1 MCGAGFALL
10 IGALPVQA
18 ARSSLWELCAAFCR
32 ISARIRGQILRY
44 SSTVL
49 THTHREPRSPGEVCC
64 DISSQEV
71 NLGPKQAISQHT
83 GRGFCGFLR
92 LVWLLVLVWL
102 PVREGAECAGATM
115 RQCDNAVNP
124 ARQGSGAGPG
134 AAWRCGSRRRRA
146 GCGCGYAVGRPAA
159 IQASVPPEMLW
170 IVKLWGFRWDSKAL
184 AALALRPPSWQIT

>member
-1 MCGAGFALL
+1 MNSGAGVSSWYVVTVSPTDSNAALTHAAACACCSTSSGTPCTEL
-10 IGALPVQA
+10 KDVISLRSVKILSRCPVTIGRTLAIVSVVITEKCSWVPVCAGPVSHCLSTPFRFKA

-83 GRGFCGFLR
+83 SL
-92 LVWLLVLVWL
+92 
-102 PVREGAECAGATM
+102 
-115 RQCDNAVNP
+115 
-124 ARQGSGAGPG
+124 
-134 AAWRCGSRRRRA
+134 
-146 GCGCGYAVGRPAA
+146 GCE
-159 IQASVPPEMLW
+159 SLNW
-170 IVKLWGFRWDSKAL
+170 
-184 AALALRPPSWQIT
+184 

>member
-83 GRGFCGFLR
+83 TFEA
-92 LVWLLVLVWL
+92 
-102 PVREGAECAGATM
+102 PAGA
-115 RQCDNAVNP
+115 
-124 ARQGSGAGPG
+124 GE
-134 AAWRCGSRRRRA
+134 CGRISVSVGGRRLAQLCVLRF
-146 GCGCGYAVGRPAA
+146 VG
-159 IQASVPPEMLW
+159 
-170 IVKLWGFRWDSKAL
+170 
-184 AALALRPPSWQIT
+184 